1 MSINIKKVISTTI
14 VVWVLL
20 IGVYILS
27 CYYQLQLNVTD
38 SMPQRLWITHVGD
51 KKIKNGDYVVIK
63 FHDARMRILDD
74 YEYIVKQVG
83 GVGGDVIEVEQ
94 LPSNNSTLNL
104 DTLGFK
110 QSGINFQSIAGIL
123 KVTKPEK
130 VSRYHV
136 SRYRVSRYPVYKML
150 SNYLFTPL
158 TDHKIVIPHG
168 WYFLHGQ
175 HQPTF
180 DSRYKEFGLI
190 CESQIYGKSYPIF

>member
-20 IGVYILS
+20 IGIYILS

-83 GVGGDVIEVEQ
+83 GVGGDVIEFEQ
-94 LPSNNSTLNL
+94 LPSNNST
-104 DTLGFK
+104 DILGFK
-110 QSGINFQSIAGIL
+110 QSGINFQTIVEIL
-123 KVTKPEK
+123 RVTKPEH
-130 VSRYHV
+130 VSTRYH
-136 SRYRVSRYPVYKML
+136 VSRYPVYKML

-168 WYFLHGQ
+168 CYFLHGQ